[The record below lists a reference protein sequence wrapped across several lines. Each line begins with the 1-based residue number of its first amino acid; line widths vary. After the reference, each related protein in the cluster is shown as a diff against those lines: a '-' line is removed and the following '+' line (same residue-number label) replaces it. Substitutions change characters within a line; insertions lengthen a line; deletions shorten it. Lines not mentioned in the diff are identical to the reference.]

1 MENVQKGKNRGL
13 IKLLI
18 FAAFLI
24 VVILTVRLTGLH
36 TYLDQQKMRAWI
48 QNFGVWGPIIY
59 MFIYLVAPALFL
71 PGLPITLVGGL
82 LFGHFWGVVYSIF
95 SATGGSCLAFL
106 VARYLGRE
114 WVGSKIKGT
123 KLGKLDVEVEK
134 QGWKIVAFTRLIPLF
149 PFNLLNYAF
158 GLTKIKLSHY
168 ALTSFI
174 CMLPACIAYIVF
186 GSSLLDLLK
195 GKVSPQLIVGI
206 ILVIIVSLIPIY
218 YKKRKA
224 KETESDYA

>member
-1 MENVQKGKNRGL
+1 MEKVQKGKNRGL

-18 FAAFLI
+18 FAAFL
-24 VVILTVRLTGLH
+24 VVAILTVRLTGLH
-36 TYLDQQKMRAWI
+36 TYLDQQKLRAWI

-95 SATGGSCLAFL
+95 SATGGSCVAFL

-123 KLGKLDVEVEK
+123 KLGKLDAEVEK

-158 GLTKIKLSHY
+158 GLTNIKLSHY

-224 KETESDYA
+224 KEIENDYA